1 MVWCLGSHLGTAA
14 SDGARNRWIRI
25 GGSGSCFWHRLP
37 EAMLIRVSLGIDDEA
52 LRRRVS
58 DALPFAET
66 LVVGRGR
73 REDQLNKLG
82 ERTADIV
89 VVDADEPSE
98 LEAIAAVVAEHPDRP
113 ELVALLRADDAS
125 AQARAIAEGVGIVI
139 DASVPE
145 DALAPALAAL
155 VARRREVQLAESIVV
170 HRAQRRSL
178 PRLISESEDMQA
190 VLATATRVARSD
202 SPVLLL
208 GETGVGKERV
218 AEVLHRDSPRAEG
231 PFVPVNC
238 AAIPSDLF
246 EAELFGHERGAFT
259 GASRARRGLFELA
272 HEGTLFLDEV
282 GEVPLPMQSKLLRA
296 LQEHAVRPLGSD
308 RTIEVD
314 VRIVAATNRD
324 LLAEVEAG
332 RFRSDLYYR
341 LCVVE
346 LGIPPLR
353 ERPEDLRALVPVLV
367 EHFAARLGRAGTPV
381 SDEALAAMAAY
392 RWPGNVRELANVL
405 ERAVLLAN
413 GPVIDMEDLPPAL
426 TGTEPELALAHDPV
440 LAEPAQHAVVD
451 IPPTWAEQSWKVVRE
466 GLLQAGE
473 RAYLEAILART
484 GGKVG
489 AAAEHAGMSARALFD
504 KMKRHGLRKEDFR

>member
-1 MVWCLGSHLGTAA
+1 
-14 SDGARNRWIRI
+14 
-25 GGSGSCFWHRLP
+25 
-37 EAMLIRVSLGIDDEA
+37 MLIRVSLGIDDDA
-52 LRRRVS
+52 LRRRVF
-58 DALPFAET
+58 DALPIAET

-73 REDQLNKLG
+73 RAEQLQKLG

-89 VVDADEPSE
+89 VVDADGASG
-98 LEAIAAVVAEHPDRP
+98 LEAIAATVAEHPDRP
-113 ELVALLRADDAS
+113 QLVALLRSDDANV
-125 AQARAIAEGVGIVI
+125 QARAIAEGVGMVI
-139 DASVPE
+139 DASVPKE
-145 DALAPALAAL
+145 VLAPALAAI
-155 VARRREVQLAESIVV
+155 VARRREVQLAESVV
-170 HRAQRRSL
+170 VNRAQRKGL
-178 PRLISESEDMQA
+178 PRLVSESESMIA
-190 VLATATRVARSD
+190 VLATAARVARSD

-218 AEVLHRDSPRAEG
+218 AELVHRGSPRAAG

-238 AAIPSDLF
+238 AAIPSELV
-246 EAELFGHERGAFT
+246 EAELFGFERGAFT

-353 ERPEDLRALVPVLV
+353 KRREDLQALVPVLV
-367 EHFAARLGRAGTPV
+367 EHFAARLGRPATPV
-381 SDEALAAMAAY
+381 SDEAMASMLAY

-413 GPVIDMEDLPPAL
+413 GPVIDVDDLPPAL
-426 TGTEPELALAHDPV
+426 MAGDAQGAPGSV
-440 LAEPAQHAVVD
+440 LAQPEQHRVIDLPATWVHA
-451 IPPTWAEQSWKVVRE
+451 SWRVVRE
-466 GLLQAGE
+466 GLLEAGE
-473 RAYLEAILART
+473 RAYLTAVLSQT

-489 AAAEHAGMSARALFD
+489 DAAKQAGMSARALFE